1 MGKGESWEPGESWL
15 AGEIR
20 PERSGAERSGAE
32 GCWMKFFFIIV
43 LYNHPLV
50 ILGFLS
56 LFLEVSLGKNV
67 VSLPPLFLGEGDFRR
82 WSGVGSI
89 IFNLVLYR
97 S

>member
-15 AGEIR
+15 VKGR
-20 PERSGAERSGAE
+20 PERSGAKGWLDEI
-32 GCWMKFFFIIV
+32 FFIIV

-50 ILGFLS
+50 IFGFLS
-56 LFLEVSLGKNV
+56 LFLEVSFGKNV
-67 VSLPPLFLGEGDFRR
+67 VSLPPCFWGGGFRR

>member
-1 MGKGESWEPGESWL
+1 MGKGESWEPGESGL
-15 AGEIR
+15 KKKKKTG
-20 PERSGAERSGAE
+20 RSGADGLLDEI
-32 GCWMKFFFIIV
+32 FFIIV

-67 VSLPPLFLGEGDFRR
+67 VSLPPCFGGGDFRR